1 MNAARPMASVTFEG
15 IGKRYGDRPVIEGF
29 DLEVRAGE
37 LMVLL
42 GPSGC
47 GKSTLLRMVA
57 GLETPSA
64 GVIRIGD
71 RVVNDLPPRDRDVS
85 MVFQS
90 YALYPHMTVREN
102 LAFGLEMRRVAR
114 ADRDRL
120 VNEAAQVLG
129 LGDLLER
136 TPRQL
141 SGGQRQRVAVGRAIV
156 RKPAVFLFDEPL
168 SNLDAKLR
176 LQTRSEIGRLQRE
189 LGTTTIYVTHDQV
202 EAMTLGHRIA
212 LLDAGRLQQCG
223 PPLELYERPANRF
236 VAGFLG
242 SPAMNFFPAVAG
254 ADGALVGPG
263 YRFVLSAAA
272 RASSR
277 VEPGAAVTVG
287 IRPEHLARVHD
298 PAAPAAGFVEGEVD
312 LVEPLGS
319 TVVVYLRVG
328 DLRVATLAGG
338 AGPPAVGERL
348 RLVPEPEKLHLF
360 GVRS

>member
-1 MNAARPMASVTFEG
+1 
-15 IGKRYGDRPVIEGF
+15 
-29 DLEVRAGE
+29 
-37 LMVLL
+37 
-42 GPSGC
+42 
-47 GKSTLLRMVA
+47 
-57 GLETPSA
+57 
-64 GVIRIGD
+64 
-71 RVVNDLPPRDRDVS
+71 
-85 MVFQS
+85 
-90 YALYPHMTVREN
+90 MTVREN

-129 LGDLLER
+129 LADLLER

-263 YRFVLSAAA
+263 YRFVLPAAA
-272 RASSR
+272 RASTR

-287 IRPEHLARVHD
+287 IRPEHLARARD
-298 PAAPAAGFVEGEVD
+298 PAAPGAAFVEGEVD

-328 DLRVATLAGG
+328 DLRVATLAAG
-338 AGPPAVGERL
+338 AGLPAVGERL
-348 RLVPEPEKLHLF
+348 RLVPAPEKLHLF